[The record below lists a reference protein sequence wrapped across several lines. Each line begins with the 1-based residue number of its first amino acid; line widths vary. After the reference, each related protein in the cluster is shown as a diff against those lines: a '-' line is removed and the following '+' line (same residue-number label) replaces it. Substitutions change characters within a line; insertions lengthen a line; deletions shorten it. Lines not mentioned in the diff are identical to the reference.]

1 MFYKNVRNRRGDEG
15 DEMVGRKGKGFR
27 NDGHLYGHQGLNYC
41 FIKYANPL
49 VLLVA
54 RGGIEPPTH
63 GFSVR
68 CSTD

>member
-1 MFYKNVRNRRGDEG
+1 M

-41 FIKYANPL
+41 FLKTRNPS
-49 VLLVA
+49 VLLVD

-63 GFSVR
+63 GFSVL
-68 CSTD
+68 CHEVISLT